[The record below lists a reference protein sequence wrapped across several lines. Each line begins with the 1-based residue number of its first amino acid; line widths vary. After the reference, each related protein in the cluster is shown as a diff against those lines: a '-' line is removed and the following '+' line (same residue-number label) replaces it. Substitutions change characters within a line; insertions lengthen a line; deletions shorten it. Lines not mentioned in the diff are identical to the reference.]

1 MIKAVIFD
9 QDGVLVDSE
18 PVYIKCFKDFL
29 DANDIHLDLEEIYT
43 LAGCS
48 GEMEKILLAKWWN
61 QAKGDNLSPQ
71 EVYKM
76 CERFWEVT
84 GAEKNFSYKDIPN
97 PHVKEV
103 ISTLK
108 KDGYIVA
115 IASSSPMDNIKHVAK
130 EIGVSSY
137 IDLIV
142 SGHMFKESKPNPE
155 IYNYTVSKLGLD
167 KEECLVI
174 EDSTDGI
181 QAAKA
186 AGLVTVA
193 KKDDR
198 FSYNQSPA
206 DYKIDDL
213 IEILDIVKMKNENS
227 V

>member
-18 PVYIKCFKDFL
+18 PVYIKCFKNFL

-103 ISTLK
+103 I
-108 KDGYIVA
+108 V
-115 IASSSPMDNIKHVAK
+115 H
-130 EIGVSSY
+130 
-137 IDLIV
+137 
-142 SGHMFKESKPNPE
+142 
-155 IYNYTVSKLGLD
+155 
-167 KEECLVI
+167 
-174 EDSTDGI
+174 
-181 QAAKA
+181 
-186 AGLVTVA
+186 
-193 KKDDR
+193 
-198 FSYNQSPA
+198 
-206 DYKIDDL
+206 
-213 IEILDIVKMKNENS
+213 
-227 V
+227 